1 MPRIPSERI
10 NPFEPC
16 PTITTWFQTLFT
28 PLSGCFSVSPHGTA
42 FTIGLRSYLGL
53 GVDDSRLPTQIPMH
67 GTQDSQS
74 DTFRVTPTRLS
85 PSMASLS
92 RELRLLQ
99 LGGDRVLQHHIPSQ
113 LPDRVRF
120 ALCPFRSPLL
130 RASLLLSL
138 PPDTKMLQ
146 SSGFPL
152 ANANDA
158 ILSHREVSFGNSGL
172 KGCMR
177 LTRTYR
183 SLPRPSS
190 APEPNHSPSGL
201 HIDS

>member
-1 MPRIPSERI
+1 MPRIPSGRI
-10 NPFEPC
+10 NPFKLY

-42 FTIGLRSYLGL
+42 STIGLRTYLGL
-53 GVDDSRLPTQIPMH
+53 GVDGSRLPTQIPMH
-67 GTQDSQS
+67 GTQDTQS
-74 DTFRVTPTRLS
+74 NTFRVTPTRLS
-85 PSMASLS
+85 PSMAPLS
-92 RELRLLQ
+92 RGLRLPQ
-99 LGGDRVLQHHIPSQ
+99 LGGDRVLQHHIPSRS
-113 LPDRVRF
+113 PDRVRF

-130 RASLLLSL
+130 RASLLLSS

-146 SSGFPL
+146 FSGFPF

-158 ILSHREVSFGNSGL
+158 SLSHQEVPFGNPGF
-172 KGCMR
+172 KRCMHLAR
-177 LTRTYR
+177 AYR

-201 HIDS
+201 HTDS